1 MKVAIMQCMP
11 IMIAGGPPNRPWW
24 CNMCGAQPATRM
36 CNTPSWNPAPKSGG
50 PPSIIDMIPLL
61 LCKDPAC
68 NQKASRET
76 KIITKEWHSE
86 MRAAGEA
93 TSRKTE
99 VEMCDNCGKVQAR
112 AEEGSDTHSKELKKR
127 CRDVL
132 KADNYIIFCL
142 FLTSRVFTDLRFP
155 SEQKILASLRQ
166 LSYSFPF
173 TKFRS

>member
-1 MKVAIMQCMP
+1 
-11 IMIAGGPPNRPWW
+11 
-24 CNMCGAQPATRM
+24 
-36 CNTPSWNPAPKSGG
+36 
-50 PPSIIDMIPLL
+50 MIPLL

-127 CRDVL
+127 LQRCSRCFGVKYCSRECQREHW
-132 KADNYIIFCL
+132 KAGHKKTCVPV
-142 FLTSRVFTDLRFP
+142 TGGVEEAERAAK
-155 SEQKILASLRQ
+155 EA
-166 LSYSFPF
+166 
-173 TKFRS
+173 RSPGEIV